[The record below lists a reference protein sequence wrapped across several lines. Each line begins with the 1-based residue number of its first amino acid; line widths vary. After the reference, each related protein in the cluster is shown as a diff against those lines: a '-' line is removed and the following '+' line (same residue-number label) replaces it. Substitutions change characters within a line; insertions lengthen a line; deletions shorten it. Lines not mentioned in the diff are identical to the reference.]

1 MQHFQIMCF
10 TKETKVLDRRTAYTR
25 MVIKEAF
32 LKFLEDKSLEEIT
45 IKEICLEANINRAT
59 FYRNYE
65 DIYQLFEEIENELIQ
80 EAFPNG
86 TNSYDITQLLD
97 VIYHNQ
103 AFYKEFFSN
112 HLQSSFIKNITN
124 EMKITFANILKEKGV
139 YNEQTYHYQFHF
151 ALHGAT
157 GLLKEWFDNGCE
169 PAPKEFSKLLL
180 KMCYKLFG
188 L

>member
-1 MQHFQIMCF
+1 M
-10 TKETKVLDRRTAYTR
+10 DRRTAYTR

-32 LKFLEDKSLEEIT
+32 LNFLKNKSLEEIT
-45 IKEICLEANINRAT
+45 IKEICQEANINRAT

-86 TNSYDITQLLD
+86 TDSYDITQLIE
-97 VIYHNQ
+97 VMYHNQ
-103 AFYKEFFSN
+103 VFYKEFFNN
-112 HLQSSFIKNITN
+112 HLQSRFLKTMTDK
-124 EMKITFANILKEKGV
+124 MKVSFANTLKENGV
-139 YNEQTYHYQFHF
+139 YNEQEYNYYFYF

-157 GLLKEWFDNGCE
+157 GLLKEWFDNDCE
-169 PAPKEFSKLLL
+169 PAPKEFSNNLLQI
-180 KMCYKLFG
+180 CYKLFG